1 MSVVIENMR
10 QFQSLLLLTTV
21 SGTLLTGCVFSPL
34 QAEGSGQLKFQLEWP
49 KARGFQLLVLPEETQ
64 TVQLVLQAN
73 SGERVS
79 ESLSRSEATSKRSFK
94 LSSGQWRLSVSAK
107 SGSGL
112 LLAEAQ
118 KDIVIRPNQVTQ
130 TEIELIPSPQPTPT
144 ASTPAVVDGN
154 GPNPTNPTGPQSPPT
169 TPASPASGDPNNPNS
184 PPSNPDSPPASPTAS
199 SPAPSASSSPSSS
212 SSGGGGG
219 GGSGGGGSG
228 SGSASTAVSPEVTA
242 LSASPT
248 SLSGLGFSTE
258 LTATL
263 NDPNNLVTAAHI
275 SWSCADTNNVT
286 GCGSFSLGGDFKK
299 AVWTAP
305 LTSNGGAGN
314 VDTYALK
321 MTVNT
326 GSHPITTQI
335 VNVSVRYGTGSAS
348 INNGQFDGGL

>member
-10 QFQSLLLLTTV
+10 QFQSLLLLATV
-21 SGTLLTGCVFSPL
+21 SGTLLSGCVFSPL
-34 QAEGSGQLKFQLEWP
+34 QAEGSGQLRFQLEWP
-49 KARGFQLLVLPEETQ
+49 KVRGFQLLVLPDETQ
-64 TVQLVLQAN
+64 SVQLVLQAN

-107 SGSGL
+107 SASGV

-130 TEIELIPSPQPTPT
+130 TEIELIPTPQPTPT

-154 GPNPTNPTGPQSPPT
+154 TSNPTNPTGPQTPPSS
-169 TPASPASGDPNNPNS
+169 PASPASGDPNNPN
-184 PPSNPDSPPASPTAS
+184 SPPASPTAS
-199 SPAPSASSSPSSS
+199 SPAPSASSSPAST

-219 GGSGGGGSG
+219 GGGGGGSG
-228 SGSASTAVSPEVTA
+228 SGSTAVNPEVTA

-275 SWSCADTNNVT
+275 SWSCADANNVT
-286 GCGSFSLGGDFKK
+286 GCGSFSLGNDFKK

-305 LTSNGGAGN
+305 LTSNAGAGN
-314 VDTYALK
+314 VDTYVLK

>member
-1 MSVVIENMR
+1 MR
-10 QFQSLLLLTTV
+10 QFQSLLLLATV
-21 SGTLLTGCVFSPL
+21 SGTLLSGCVFSPL

-49 KARGFQLLVLPEETQ
+49 KVRGFQLLVLPDETQ

-79 ESLSRSEATSKRSFK
+79 ETLARSEATSKRSFK

-107 SGSGL
+107 SASGV

-130 TEIELIPSPQPTPT
+130 TEIELLPTPQPTPT
-144 ASTPAVVDGN
+144 ASTPAVVEGN
-154 GPNPTNPTGPQSPPT
+154 SPNPTNPTGPQSPPT
-169 TPASPASGDPNNPNS
+169 ASGDPNNPNS
-184 PPSNPDSPPASPTAS
+184 PPSSPDSPPASPPAS
-199 SPAPSASSSPSSS
+199 SPTPNASSSPAST

-219 GGSGGGGSG
+219 GGGSG
-228 SGSASTAVSPEVTA
+228 SGSTAVNPEVTA

-275 SWSCADTNNVT
+275 SWSCADANNVT
-286 GCGSFSLGGDFKK
+286 GCGSFGLGGDFKK